1 MVLRLRSAARDDLAA
16 AARWYETQEPGL
28 GRQFLAEVRLIL
40 QRIRSNPAAYPAS
53 YRGTRRALIRRFPY
67 GVIYLPVP
75 DQSYIVVLAV
85 LYCGRDPNLWRQR
98 SRA

>member
-1 MVLRLRSAARDDLAA
+1 MILRLRSAARDDLAA

-40 QRIRSNPAAYPAS
+40 QRIRSNPAAYPVS
-53 YRGTRRALIRRFPY
+53 YRGTCRALIRRFPY

-85 LYCGRDPNLWRQR
+85 LYCGRNPNLWRQR